1 MRILKS
7 TFYITHYRKYSD
19 VLAPYND
26 PYHIFAIDIAINNN
40 IYKNLWNFYQKM
52 IKHVLNYSFT
62 SARDSF
68 NLILEDHEMTNQTR
82 NILTGNITQKELTQI
97 HSLKLIDAKEKMRDI
112 EDRINRE
119 FRLIDLVEILTNKLK
134 LIGNDFEHLTLE
146 KWETP
151 KEFIASINKFN

>member
-1 MRILKS
+1 
-7 TFYITHYRKYSD
+7 
-19 VLAPYND
+19 
-26 PYHIFAIDIAINNN
+26 
-40 IYKNLWNFYQKM
+40 
-52 IKHVLNYSFT
+52 
-62 SARDSF
+62 
-68 NLILEDHEMTNQTR
+68 MTNQTR
-82 NILTGNITQKELTQI
+82 NILTGDISEKELTQI

-134 LIGNDFEHLTLE
+134 LIGNNFEHLALE